1 MRCFTATDGESAW
14 QILTSAS
21 VEMRTDLV
29 SPFGMSQSH
38 PSVLHACYHCGLES
52 RSLTVRVQ
60 SIGRRW
66 VSRPCAAVC
75 TYVAAQVLL
84 DIVLPDISGVE
95 LLQRI
100 RDSDNEVD
108 ASPLHVPRG
117 GCCLRL
123 TPQPDCGGGRSND
136 GAWRRRSSKPRCV
149 CSRLLRSRLS

>member
-21 VEMRTDLV
+21 VEMGIDLV

-38 PSVLHACYHCGLES
+38 PS
-52 RSLTVRVQ
+52 

-66 VSRPCAAVC
+66 VVSRPCAAVC
-75 TYVAAQVLL
+75 AYVAAQVLL

-100 RDSDNEVD
+100 RDSDNEVG
-108 ASPLHVPRG
+108 ASPLHVRG
-117 GCCLRL
+117 AVVACA
-123 TPQPDCGGGRSND
+123 S
-136 GAWRRRSSKPRCV
+136 RRSRTV
-149 CSRLLRSRLS
+149 VVGARMMVHGAGDQANRGVYVHGF

>member
-21 VEMRTDLV
+21 VEMRIDLV
-29 SPFGMSQSH
+29 SPQGTGQSH
-38 PSVLHACYHCGLES
+38 PSVLHACCHCGLES

-84 DIVLPDISGVE
+84 DIVLADISGVE

-100 RDSDNEVD
+100 RDSDNEVG
-108 ASPLHVPRG
+108 APL
-117 GCCLRL
+117 
-123 TPQPDCGGGRSND
+123 
-136 GAWRRRSSKPRCV
+136 CV
-149 CSRLLRSRLS
+149 CAAGRLLLAPHAAAGLWWWALE